1 MFEQKDNEW
10 MEMLC
15 RYMIQIDTGKLTYE
29 YMDLFMKLKRE
40 MISNELMNESKR
52 WDNKIPVLSE

>member
-1 MFEQKDNEW
+1 MLEQKDNEW
-10 MEMLC
+10 MEML
-15 RYMIQIDTGKLTYE
+15 RRHMILIDTDKLIYE

-52 WDNKIPVLSE
+52 

>member
-1 MFEQKDNEW
+1 
-10 MEMLC
+10 
-15 RYMIQIDTGKLTYE
+15 MILIDTDKLTYE